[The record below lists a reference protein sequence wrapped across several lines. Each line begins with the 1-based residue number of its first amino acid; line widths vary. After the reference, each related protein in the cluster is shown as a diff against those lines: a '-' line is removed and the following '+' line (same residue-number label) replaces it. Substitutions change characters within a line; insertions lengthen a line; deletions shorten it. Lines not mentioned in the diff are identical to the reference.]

1 MFRHIL
7 IPLDGS
13 GLAECSV
20 SCAVAFARAFG
31 ARVTLLRVL
40 EKAQNTECLQPIDPL
55 EWSMY
60 KREADTYLAE
70 LGARFETEGIRAEFL
85 LKEGHPAQRII
96 EAIQEKDIDLMVVS
110 SHGRSGLSG
119 WNAGSVFQKI
129 ILRARI
135 SIMIVRAYHYC
146 GEKDP
151 SARFDF
157 SRILVP
163 LDGSKRSEFALP
175 PAATL
180 AHSHNAELILAHVVN
195 MPEMPRWTQ
204 LTQEDAELV
213 NRLVDR
219 NREEMGKH
227 FETVLPRLPVEA
239 RTLVETSDDAALRL
253 HELVQEQNADLVVLS
268 AHGYSGKSRWT
279 FGSIAHTFIAYGTT
293 PLLLVQDF
301 PRDKIEPTEAEAA
314 AAEKKGH

>member
-1 MFRHIL
+1 MFRNIL

-13 GLAECSV
+13 TLAECAV
-20 SCAVAFARAFG
+20 PCAVAFARAFG

-40 EKAQNTECLQPIDPL
+40 EKAQNAECLQPIDPL

-60 KREADTYLAE
+60 KREANTYLAE
-70 LGARFETEGIRAEFL
+70 LVSRFEVKGIGADFMV
-85 LKEGHPAQRII
+85 KEGHPAQRII
-96 EAIQEKDIDLMVVS
+96 EAIQEKSIDLMVLS

-119 WNAGSVFQKI
+119 WSAGSVFQKI
-129 ILRARI
+129 ISRARI
-135 SIMIVRAYHYC
+135 SIMIVRAYHY
-146 GEKDP
+146 GEEES
-151 SARFDF
+151 SAPFHF

-180 AHSHNAELILAHVVN
+180 AQSHNAGLILAHVVN

-213 NRLVDR
+213 NRLVER

-227 FETVLPRLPVEA
+227 LGV
-239 RTLVETSDDAALRL
+239 ALF
-253 HELVQEQNADLVVLS
+253 HFS
-268 AHGYSGKSRWT
+268 K
-279 FGSIAHTFIAYGTT
+279 F
-293 PLLLVQDF
+293 
-301 PRDKIEPTEAEAA
+301 
-314 AAEKKGH
+314 

>member
-13 GLAECSV
+13 GLAECAL
-20 SCAVAFARAFG
+20 SCAVAFARAFE

-40 EKAQNTECLQPIDPL
+40 EKAQNAECLQPIDPL

-60 KREADTYLAE
+60 KREANAYLAE
-70 LGARFETEGIRAEFL
+70 LGARFEAEGISAEFL

-96 EAIQEKDIDLMVVS
+96 EAIKEKGIDLMVLS

-119 WNAGSVFQKI
+119 WSAGSVFQKI
-129 ILRARI
+129 ISRARI
-135 SIMIVRAYHYC
+135 SIMIVRAYHWE
-146 GEKDP
+146 EKDP
-151 SARFDF
+151 SAPFRF

-175 PAATL
+175 PATAL
-180 AHSHNAELILAHVVN
+180 AQTHNAELMLAHVVN

-204 LTQEDAELV
+204 LTKEDAELV
-213 NRLVDR
+213 NRLAER

-239 RTLVETSDDAALRL
+239 RTLVETSDDAAARL
-253 HELVQEQNADLVVLS
+253 HELVREQRADLVVLS

-279 FGSIAHTFIAYGTT
+279 FGSIAHTFIAYGAT

-301 PRDKIEPTEAEAA
+301 PRDRIEPTEAEAA

>member
-13 GLAECSV
+13 SLAECTV

-40 EKAQNTECLQPIDPL
+40 GKAQNTEYLQSVDPL
-55 EWSMY
+55 EWSIY
-60 KREADTYLAE
+60 KREANTYLAE
-70 LGARFETEGIRAEFL
+70 LGSRFEAEGIEADFMV
-85 LKEGHPAQRII
+85 KEGHPAQRII
-96 EAIQEKDIDLMVVS
+96 EAIQEKGIDLMVVS

-135 SIMIVRAYHYC
+135 SIMIVRAYHYV
-146 GEKDP
+146 EKDP
-151 SARFDF
+151 SAPFRF

-175 PAATL
+175 PATTL

-213 NRLVDR
+213 NRLVER

-239 RTLVETSDDAALRL
+239 RTLVETSDDAALRI
-253 HELVQEQNADLVVLS
+253 HELVREQKADLVVLS

-301 PRDKIEPTEAEAA
+301 PRDRIELTEAEAA
-314 AAEKKGH
+314 AAEKIGH

>member
-20 SCAVAFARAFG
+20 SCAIAFARAFG

-40 EKAQNTECLQPIDPL
+40 GKAQNTECLQPIDPL
-55 EWSMY
+55 EWRMY

-70 LGARFETEGIRAEFL
+70 LAVRFEAEGIRADFL

-110 SHGRSGLSG
+110 SHGKSGLSG

-135 SIMIVRAYHYC
+135 SIMIVRAYHY
-146 GEKDP
+146 GEEDP
-151 SARFDF
+151 SAPFRF

-175 PAATL
+175 PAVAL
-180 AHSHNAELILAHVVN
+180 ARAHNAELILAHVVN
-195 MPEMPRWTQ
+195 LPEMPRWTQ
-204 LTQEDAELV
+204 LSKEDENLV
-213 NRLVDR
+213 NRLAER

-301 PRDKIEPTEAEAA
+301 PREKIEPTAAEAA

>member
-13 GLAECSV
+13 GLAECAV
-20 SCAVAFARAFG
+20 SCAVAFGRTFG

-40 EKAQNTECLQPIDPL
+40 EKTQNAECLQSIDPL
-55 EWSMY
+55 DWSMY
-60 KREADTYLAE
+60 KREATTYLTE
-70 LGARFETEGIRAEFL
+70 LGARFEAEGIESDL
-85 LKEGHPAQRII
+85 MVKEGHPAQRII
-96 EAIQEKDIDLMVVS
+96 EAIQEKGIDLMVVS

-119 WNAGSVFQKI
+119 WSAGSVFQKI

-135 SIMIVRAYHYC
+135 SIMIVRSHHY

-151 SARFDF
+151 SAPFGF
-157 SRILVP
+157 SRIMVP

-175 PAATL
+175 PAANL
-180 AHSHNAELILAHVVN
+180 AHAHNAELILAHVVN

-204 LTQEDAELV
+204 LTQEDTELV
-213 NRLVDR
+213 NRLVER

-253 HELVQEQNADLVVLS
+253 HELVQEQKADLVVLS
-268 AHGYSGKSRWT
+268 AHGYSGKSRWS
-279 FGSIAHTFIAYGTT
+279 FGSIAHTFIAYGVT

>member
-13 GLAECSV
+13 GLAECAV

-60 KREADTYLAE
+60 KREASTYLAE
-70 LGARFETEGIRAEFL
+70 LGSRFEAESIEVDFVV
-85 LKEGHPAQRII
+85 KEGHPAQRII
-96 EAIQEKDIDLMVVS
+96 EAIQEKGIDLMVLS

-119 WNAGSVFQKI
+119 WSAGSVFQKI
-129 ILRARI
+129 ISRARI
-135 SIMIVRAYHYC
+135 SIMIVRAYHW
-146 GEKDP
+146 GEENL
-151 SARFDF
+151 SAPFRL

-213 NRLVDR
+213 NRLVER

-239 RTLVETSDDAALRL
+239 RTLVETSDDAALRI
-253 HELVQEQNADLVVLS
+253 HELVREQKADLVVLS

-279 FGSIAHTFIAYGTT
+279 FGSIAQTFIAYGGT

-301 PRDKIEPTEAEAA
+301 PRDRIEPTEAETA
-314 AAEKKGH
+314 AAEKTGH

>member
-13 GLAECSV
+13 GLAECAV

-31 ARVTLLRVL
+31 APVTLLRVL
-40 EKAQNTECLQPIDPL
+40 GKAQNTESLQPIDPL

-60 KREADTYLAE
+60 KREANTYLAE
-70 LGARFETEGIRAEFL
+70 LASRFEAEGIGADFMV
-85 LKEGHPAQRII
+85 KEGHPAQRIV
-96 EAIQEKDIDLMVVS
+96 ETIQEKGIDLMVVS

-129 ILRARI
+129 IFRARI
-135 SIMIVRAYHYC
+135 SIMIVRAYHR
-146 GEKDP
+146 GEEDP
-151 SARFDF
+151 SAPFRF

-180 AHSHNAELILAHVVN
+180 AQAHNAGLILAHVVN

-213 NRLVDR
+213 NRLVER

-239 RTLVETSDDAALRL
+239 RTLVETSDDAAARL
-253 HELVQEQNADLVVLS
+253 HELVREQRADLVVLS

-279 FGSIAHTFIAYGTT
+279 FGSIAHTFIAYGAT

-301 PRDKIEPTEAEAA
+301 PRDRIEPTEAEAA

>member
-13 GLAECSV
+13 GLAECAV

-31 ARVTLLRVL
+31 SRVTLLRVL
-40 EKAQNTECLQPIDPL
+40 EKDQNAECLQPIDPL
-55 EWSMY
+55 EWNMY
-60 KREADTYLAE
+60 KREANTYLSE
-70 LGARFETEGIRAEFL
+70 LGARFEAEGIGADCMV
-85 LKEGHPAQRII
+85 KEGHPAQRII
-96 EAIQEKDIDLMVVS
+96 EAIQENDIDLMVLS
-110 SHGRSGLSG
+110 SHGRSGLTG
-119 WNAGSVFQKI
+119 WSAGSVFQKI

-135 SIMIVRAYHYC
+135 SIMIVRAYHY
-146 GEKDP
+146 GEEDP
-151 SARFDF
+151 SAPFQF

-175 PAATL
+175 PATTL
-180 AHSHNAELILAHVVN
+180 AHSHKAELILTHVVN

-204 LTQEDAELV
+204 LSQEDKELV

-219 NREEMGKH
+219 NRDEMGKH

-239 RTLVETSDDAALRL
+239 RTLVETSDDSALRL
-253 HELVQEQNADLVVLS
+253 HELVREQQADLVVLS

-279 FGSIAHTFIAYGTT
+279 FGSIAHTFITYGTT
-293 PLLLVQDF
+293 SLLLVQDF
-301 PRDKIEPTEAEAA
+301 PRDKIEPTEAEAS

>member
-13 GLAECSV
+13 GLAEC
-20 SCAVAFARAFG
+20 AIYWAMAFAQAFG

-40 EKAQNTECLQPIDPL
+40 EKVQNAECLQPIDPL

-60 KREADTYLAE
+60 KREANTYLSE
-70 LGARFETEGIRAEFL
+70 LGARFEAEGIKADFMV
-85 LKEGHPAQRII
+85 KEGHPAQRII
-96 EAIQEKDIDLMVVS
+96 EALQEKGIDLMVVS

-119 WNAGSVFQKI
+119 WSAGSVFQKI
-129 ILRARI
+129 VLRARI
-135 SIMIVRAYHYC
+135 SIMIVRAYHC
-146 GEKDP
+146 EQKDP
-151 SARFDF
+151 SGPFRF

-175 PAATL
+175 PATTL
-180 AHSHNAELILAHVVN
+180 AHSHNAELILAHVVK
-195 MPEMPRWTQ
+195 MPEMPRWEQ
-204 LTQEDAELV
+204 LTQEDMELV
-213 NRLVDR
+213 NRLVER
-219 NREEMGKH
+219 NREEIGKH

-239 RTLVETSDDAALRL
+239 LTLVETSDDAALRI
-253 HELVQEQNADLVVLS
+253 HELVREQKADLVVLS

-279 FGSIAHTFIAYGTT
+279 FGSIAHTFITYGTT

>member
-1 MFRHIL
+1 MFRQIL

-13 GLAECSV
+13 SLAECAV

-40 EKAQNTECLQPIDPL
+40 EQAQNLDCLQPIDPL
-55 EWSMY
+55 DWSMY
-60 KREADTYLAE
+60 KKEANTYLAE
-70 LGARFETEGIRAEFL
+70 LASRFEAEGLDAEFL
-85 LKEGHPAQRII
+85 LKEGPPAQRII
-96 EAIQEKDIDLMVVS
+96 EVIQEKGIDLMVLS

-119 WNAGSVFQKI
+119 WSAGSVFQKI
-129 ILRARI
+129 ISRARI
-135 SIMIVRAYHYC
+135 SIMIVRAYHV
-146 GEKDP
+146 GEDP
-151 SARFDF
+151 SAPFRF

-175 PAATL
+175 PATTL
-180 AHSHNAELILAHVVN
+180 ADSHNAGLILAHVVS

-204 LTQEDAELV
+204 LTEEDSELV
-213 NRLVDR
+213 NRLVER

-227 FETVLPRLPVEA
+227 FETVLPRLPIDA
-239 RTLVETSDDAALRL
+239 QTLVETSDDPAVRL
-253 HELVQEQNADLVVLS
+253 HELVLEQKADLVVLS
-268 AHGYSGKSRWT
+268 AHGYSGKSKWT
-279 FGSIAHTFIAYGTT
+279 FGSIAHTFIAYGAT

-301 PRDKIEPTEAEAA
+301 PRDRIEPTEAEAA